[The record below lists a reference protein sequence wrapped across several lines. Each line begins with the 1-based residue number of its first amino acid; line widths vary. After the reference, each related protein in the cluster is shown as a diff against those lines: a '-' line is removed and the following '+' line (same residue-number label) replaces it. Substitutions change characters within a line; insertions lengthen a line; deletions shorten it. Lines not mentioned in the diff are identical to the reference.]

1 MCTVFKQNVFAHISR
16 HLTMDLKMKF
26 VDLMYD
32 KCALFY
38 AFCCVLNLLFF
49 YPWGSTDYTTALHE
63 IQNVQLD
70 KK

>member
-1 MCTVFKQNVFAHISR
+1 
-16 HLTMDLKMKF
+16 MKF